1 MKPLEELMQS
11 MQDTIEL
18 KDDRILI
25 KNERGLP
32 DRMNSLIHE
41 AVFGSAEAKAAAR
54 WLIWETAQA
63 LGIRPASIHELY
75 LARGR
80 GEIQQNF
87 TVPAMNI
94 RMLTY
99 DSVCAALR
107 AVRKL
112 HVGAVIFEIAR
123 SEIGY
128 TDQRPGEYVATLL
141 AAAIKEGYRGPVFI
155 QGDHFQINAKKYAAD
170 PAAEL
175 KAVQDLISEAVPAG
189 FLNIDI
195 DTSTLVDLSKL
206 TITEQQRSNFEL
218 CAQLTQFVRSKEPK
232 GATVSIGGE
241 IGEVGGKNS
250 TVEEMRAFMDGY
262 VQALS
267 GSTHA
272 VKHAVRTVGMSKIS
286 IQTGTSHGGVVL
298 PDGKLADIAID
309 FDVLKR
315 LGQAAR
321 ESYKLGG
328 AVQHGAST
336 LPENAFSKFV
346 DCQAVEVHLATAFQT
361 MVFDHPAMPVEL
373 RLKMIEWVKVNAAD
387 ERKAT
392 DTEEQ
397 FIYKSRKKAIGPFKR
412 ELWMLPSETREA
424 ISRTL
429 EDRFTFLYRQLNVGD
444 TEAIVAKFVHPTE
457 WHQPLPT
464 GALQDVEQESV
475 EGLAD

>member
-1 MKPLEELMQS
+1 MKPMETLVQS
-11 MQDTIEL
+11 MQGTIEL
-18 KDDRILI
+18 QADRVVV

-32 DRMNSLIHE
+32 DRINGLIEE

-75 LARGR
+75 MARGR
-80 GEIQQNF
+80 GEIEKVF

-99 DSVCAALR
+99 DTACAALR
-107 AVRKL
+107 AAHKL
-112 HVGAVIFEIAR
+112 QVGALIFEIAR

-128 TDQRPGEYVATLL
+128 TDQRPGEYVAVLL
-141 AAAIKEGYRGPVFI
+141 AAAIKEGHRRPVFI

-175 KAVQDLISEAVPAG
+175 KTVQDLIGEAVPAG

-195 DTSTLVDLSKL
+195 DTSTLVDLSKP
-206 TITEQQRSNFEL
+206 TIAEQQRANFEL
-218 CAQLTQFVRSKEPK
+218 CAQLTQFVRSKEPQ

-250 TVEEMRAFMDGY
+250 TVEEMRAYMDGY
-262 VQALS
+262 IQALS
-267 GSTHA
+267 SSTH
-272 VKHAVRTVGMSKIS
+272 GMSKIS

-321 ESYKLGG
+321 ESYQMGG

-346 DCQAVEVHLATAFQT
+346 DCGAVEVHLATAFQT
-361 MVFDHPAMPVEL
+361 LVFDHPAFPAEL

-412 ELWMLPSETREA
+412 EMWNLATDVRAA

-429 EDRFTFLYRQLNVGD
+429 EDRFTFLYQQLNVNE
-444 TEAIVAKFVHPTE
+444 TAAIVEKFVHPLE
-457 WHQPLPT
+457 WHQAVPT
-464 GALQDVEQESV
+464 GALRSVEQESV

>member
-1 MKPLEELMQS
+1 MKPLEALLQLMQG
-11 MQDTIEL
+11 TIEL
-18 KDDRILI
+18 KGDRVLV

-32 DRMNSLIHE
+32 DRMNDLIDK

-63 LGIRPASIHELY
+63 LGIRPASIHDLY

-94 RMLTY
+94 RMLAY
-99 DSVCAALR
+99 DSACAALR
-107 AVRKL
+107 AAHKL
-112 HVGAVIFEIAR
+112 QVGAVIFEIAR

-128 TDQRPGEYVATLL
+128 TDQRPGEYAATLL
-141 AAAIKEGYRGPVFI
+141 AAAIKEGHRGPLFI

-175 KAVQDLISEAVPAG
+175 KTVQDLIAEAVPAG

-195 DTSTLVDLSKL
+195 DTSTLVDLSKP
-206 TITEQQRSNFEL
+206 TITEQQRANFEL
-218 CAQLTQFVRSKEPK
+218 CAQLSRFVRSKEPQ

-250 TVEEMRAFMDGY
+250 TIEEMRAFMDGY
-262 VQALS
+262 NQSLS
-267 GSTHA
+267 GSTLA
-272 VKHAVRTVGMSKIS
+272 PLRGAVRVGMSKIS

-321 ESYKLGG
+321 ESYQLGG

-387 ERKAT
+387 ERKAS
-392 DTEEQ
+392 DTVEQ

-412 ELWMLPSETREA
+412 EMWSLPAETRA
-424 ISRTL
+424 AMSRTL
-429 EDRFTFLYRQLNVGD
+429 EDRFTFLYKQLNVND
-444 TEAIVAKFVHPTE
+444 TEAIVEKFIHPIE

-464 GALQDVEQESV
+464 GALQSVEQESV